1 MSSQNEEAQPSVTTE
16 PPTQPTDS
24 LGAENSSAAPLP
36 AVDDVTARPGG
47 SETVPPISEPLL
59 SEPAATVPMDGMSTL
74 ADAGVVSPPDLVV
87 APVGDG
93 GWMDMAAAL
102 SEPAMTFLRD
112 GGYTIWAI
120 AALSVI
126 TAALILWKVW
136 RLALIG
142 AWSRGKARRAVDL
155 FESGQLEDAMAIV
168 AGRRGLRS
176 KVVHAALGAQG
187 RYAEEAAREETTRV
201 AKLEIGH
208 ASRGLRPLEL
218 IATIAPL
225 LGLLGT
231 VLGMIAAFQ
240 ALQAAGAKADP
251 ATLAGGIWEALL
263 TTAAGMAVAI
273 PASAAL
279 TWFESIL
286 DRMAADVEDSVTR
299 IFVAG
304 RSALDPV
311 AIAAE

>member
-16 PPTQPTDS
+16 PPTQPTAT
-24 LGAENSSAAPLP
+24 LGEESNSGAALPTENAETVLPDLFGAAPQAPEPFL
-36 AVDDVTARPGG
+36 
-47 SETVPPISEPLL
+47 SETAAGAPI
-59 SEPAATVPMDGMSTL
+59 DGMSSP
-74 ADAGVVSPPDLVV
+74 ADTVV
-87 APVGDG
+87 AAATETGAVPAGDA

-102 SEPAMTFLRD
+102 SEPAVTFLRD

-120 AALSVI
+120 VGLSVI
-126 TAALILWKVW
+126 TVALILWKVW

-155 FESGQLEDAMAIV
+155 FEKGQTDDALAVV

-304 RSALDPV
+304 RSVADPV
-311 AIAAE
+311 AVAAE